1 MNHFKNNQ
9 GIILI
14 LTLVILLSLSV
25 LSVIGIQTMI
35 LQETM
40 AGNMRN
46 RSLAFQAADSALRGA
61 EGAIQAVISASGDTA
76 TNPTVTALN
85 ADFAAF
91 ATAGDFN
98 FFADGTWAGR
108 TAYAGNG
115 NEFSALVAAGQLA
128 AVPQYI
134 ARYLGQLPIDLSQRP
149 LTAPSANN
157 NPPVSLYDT
166 FEIVSRGSGGTA
178 NVRVLLQSMY
188 AGVP

>member
-1 MNHFKNNQ
+1 MSNFKNNQ
-9 GIILI
+9 GIVLI

-25 LSVIGIQTMI
+25 LSVIGMQTMI

-61 EGAIQAVISASGDTA
+61 EGVIQAAI
-76 TNPTVTALN
+76 
-85 ADFAAF
+85 
-91 ATAGDFN
+91 TAGGV
-98 FFADGTWAGR
+98 AAAYAAGTPGDATLAVTEAFPNLFVDANWAGR
-108 TAYAGNG
+108 AAYAGNG
-115 NEFSALVAAGQLA
+115 GAFNTLVTAGQLA
-128 AVPQYI
+128 AVPQFM
-134 ARYLGQLPIDLSQRP
+134 ARYLGQMPIDLSQRP

-157 NPPVSLYDT
+157 PPPVSLYDT

-178 NVRVLLQSMY
+178 NARVLLQSMY

>member
-1 MNHFKNNQ
+1 MNNFKSNQ
-9 GIILI
+9 GVILI

-25 LSVIGIQTMI
+25 LSVIGMQTMI

-61 EGAIQAVISASGDTA
+61 EGAIQAAI
-76 TNPTVTALN
+76 
-85 ADFAAF
+85 
-91 ATAGDFN
+91 TAGTV
-98 FFADGTWAGR
+98 AA
-108 TAYAGNG
+108 AYAAGSPGDATLAVTEAFPDLFDDGQWPSRQAYNGNG
-115 NEFSALVAAGQLA
+115 GQFNSLVVSGQLA
-128 AVPQYI
+128 AVPRFI
-134 ARYLGQLPIDLSQRP
+134 ARYLGQLPVDLSQRP
-149 LTAPSANN
+149 LTAPSVNTP
-157 NPPVSLYDT
+157 PPVSLYDT